1 MNAIN
6 PKNLTFSS
14 TLALTLLLTLT
25 LALTWVF
32 SLRPVR
38 LKIGDYYFKQGKF
51 DQAVIW
57 YGKVVRKW
65 KLKVNQDKNEYL
77 RYKDDSAKLTSV
89 LDRKKEANLLK
100 VSQVLG
106 LDQTKNYDLQN
117 VLKNLLMGLDFST
130 MVTKGHKTYFID
142 WMGKKILVEG
152 LVNIVEGPWKGS
164 KSLMVEGIDRL
175 TRISGPPSGL
185 NLSEGSLAV
194 WARLIDP
201 KKMYSALV
209 SVNDHSQ
216 IYIYHQGASGSFH
229 LLYNG
234 LMLGATQVP
243 IIDDKWHHYVFT
255 WKNGEQKFYIDN
267 REVFSSAAPCS
278 TSQTTTF
285 YIGWVGTSYQEQWHG
300 PMAQFL
306 TFDCSLAA
314 SEVTALYRFRA
325 SIGEGA
331 KRSRHSEI
339 NTKIRIP
346 VVTGSEADP
355 LRTTGQI
362 QHDKMIK

>member
-1 MNAIN
+1 MA
-6 PKNLTFSS
+6 S
-14 TLALTLLLTLT
+14 A
-25 LALTWVF
+25 LALTWVLSF
-32 SLRPVR
+32 RSVR

-77 RYKDDSAKLTSV
+77 RYKDDFAKLTSV

-100 VSQVLG
+100 VSQLLE
-106 LDQTKNYDLQN
+106 LDQIKNYDLQN
-117 VLKNLLMGLDFST
+117 ALKNLLMGLDFST

-142 WMGKKILVEG
+142 WMGQKILVEG

-164 KSLMVEGIDRL
+164 KSLMVEGIGLL
-175 TRISGPPSGL
+175 TRISGPSSGL

-209 SVNDHSQ
+209 SVNNHSQ

-234 LMLGATQVP
+234 LALGTSQVP
-243 IIDDKWHHYVFT
+243 IIDDKWHHYAFT
-255 WKNGEQKFYIDN
+255 WKNSDQKFYIDK
-267 REVFSSAAPCS
+267 REVFSSAALSS

-285 YIGWVGTSYQEQWHG
+285 CIGWVGTSYQEQWHG

-306 TFDCSLAA
+306 TFDRALAGR
-314 SEVTALYRFRA
+314 EVSALYALR
-325 SIGEGA
+325 
-331 KRSRHSEI
+331 
-339 NTKIRIP
+339 
-346 VVTGSEADP
+346 GSTD
-355 LRTTGQI
+355 
-362 QHDKMIK
+362 H